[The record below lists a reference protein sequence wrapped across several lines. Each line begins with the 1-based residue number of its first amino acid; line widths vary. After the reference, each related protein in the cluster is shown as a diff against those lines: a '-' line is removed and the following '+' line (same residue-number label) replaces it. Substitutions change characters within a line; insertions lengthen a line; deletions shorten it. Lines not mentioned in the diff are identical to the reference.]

1 MTDEIIKL
9 IEYALGNPFF
19 QTIGIISIA
28 MFVLV
33 FVIAIVVFF
42 VIMERIFSI
51 NKHFRSDWR
60 WHR

>member
-1 MTDEIIKL
+1 MADEIIKV
-9 IEYALGNPFF
+9 IEYAIENPFF
-19 QTIGIISIA
+19 QTIVIVSIA

-51 NKHFRSDWR
+51 NRRFRSDRR
-60 WHR
+60 WYR